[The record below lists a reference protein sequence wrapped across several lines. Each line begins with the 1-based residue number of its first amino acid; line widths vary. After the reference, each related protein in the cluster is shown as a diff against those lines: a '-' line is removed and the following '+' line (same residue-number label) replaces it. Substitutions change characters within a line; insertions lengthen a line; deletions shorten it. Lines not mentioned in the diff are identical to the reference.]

1 MTAPQPQDQ
10 PEPDRTSRGP
20 DPVPGAVPGEPVRP
34 DSGDGTG
41 AAGTEADTGRDAPAG
56 APVQEARSAPGG
68 GRAADDGAEPGERN
82 TATGPDG
89 RDGTAPGAGVP
100 GGTAPGTGSP
110 DGGPPAEDVPA
121 EAAPA
126 GAPGSRTGSGSGAP
140 RGGEP
145 LDAATRATRSLQ
157 GLSTELTARVP
168 QLLEAMRS
176 IGTGLELHTTLD
188 RICETAAELAQ
199 ARYAAIGVVD
209 EEGRGLSDFVTHG
222 VSDETARLIGHRP
235 DGHRGLLGA
244 LIHDPAPVVLA
255 DLTTDPRSAGFP
267 PNHPPMRT
275 FLGVPIRVQGQI
287 FGNLYL
293 AEKAGGA
300 AFNDYDL
307 HMVRVLATEAGIAI
321 GNARLYD
328 AARQR
333 ERWIDG
339 SVAVTTALLSGGDAE
354 DALAVVAE
362 QARRLADAAAGVVL
376 LPAEEGGLE
385 IVAVAS
391 DEPTTT
397 LGRVIPAD
405 SPLTDGLMAGEP
417 VFVTDPATDPR
428 VRDGAMARY
437 GPSMVLP
444 LQSGG
449 RVLGALATPRARGA
463 RQFTETE
470 RTLATQF
477 ASQAALALIMAE
489 AQRDRERLAVFED
502 RDRIAR
508 DLHDLVIQRLFATGM
523 MLESAQ
529 RRSRVPAVQE
539 GVGKAVDELDVT
551 IQEIRTAIFALQQ
564 GPAEAPSGLRTRV
577 LREINMAAVPLGFKP
592 GHRFLGP
599 VDSLVGELTG
609 KNLIAALREALSNAF
624 RHADASRI
632 EVVVD
637 ATVKLPDGADGVRLT
652 VADDGVGIP
661 EGGRRSGLRNLARRA
676 ESLGGSSTCGPG
688 LGENGRGTTV
698 RWEAPL

>member
-1 MTAPQPQDQ
+1 MNVD
-10 PEPDRTSRGP
+10 PDDSP
-20 DPVPGAVPGEPVRP
+20 DPL
-34 DSGDGTG
+34 
-41 AAGTEADTGRDAPAG
+41 
-56 APVQEARSAPGG
+56 
-68 GRAADDGAEPGERN
+68 
-82 TATGPDG
+82 
-89 RDGTAPGAGVP
+89 
-100 GGTAPGTGSP
+100 
-110 DGGPPAEDVPA
+110 
-121 EAAPA
+121 EAA
-126 GAPGSRTGSGSGAP
+126 TQ
-140 RGGEP
+140 
-145 LDAATRATRSLQ
+145 ATRSLQ

-176 IGTGLELHTTLD
+176 VGTGLELHSTLD
-188 RICETAAELAQ
+188 RICETAAELAD

-209 EEGRGLSDFVTHG
+209 EERNGLSDFVTYG
-222 VSDETARLIGHRP
+222 VSDKVADLIGHRP

-244 LIHDPAPVVLA
+244 LIHDPAPVKLA
-255 DLTTDPRSAGFP
+255 DLTSDPRFAGFP
-267 PNHPPMRT
+267 PGHPPMRT
-275 FLGVPIRVQGQI
+275 FLGVPIRVQGEI

-293 AEKAGGA
+293 TEKNGGGE
-300 AFNDYDL
+300 FNDYDL

-321 GNARLYD
+321 GNARLYE

-339 SVAVTTALLSGGDAE
+339 SVAVTTALLSGGDAD
-354 DALAVVAE
+354 DALTVVAE
-362 QARRLADAAAGVVL
+362 QARRLADAAAGIVM
-376 LPAEEGGLE
+376 LPAAEGGLE
-385 IVAVAS
+385 IVAVSSAQPVTS
-391 DEPTTT
+391 
-397 LGRVIPAD
+397 LGAVAPPE
-405 SPLTDGLMAGEP
+405 SPVVAKLLAGEA
-417 VFVTDPATDPR
+417 VFMTDAATDPR
-428 VRDGAMARY
+428 VITRLAARY
-437 GPSMVLP
+437 GPSMMLP

-463 RQFTETE
+463 RQFSEAE

-477 ASQAALALIMAE
+477 AAQAALALIMAE
-489 AQRDRERLAVFED
+489 AQRDRERLAVYED

-523 MLESAQ
+523 MLEGAQ
-529 RRSRVPAVQE
+529 RRSRVPAVQD

-599 VDSLVGELTG
+599 VDTVVSELTG

-624 RHADASRI
+624 RHAQASRI
-632 EVVVD
+632 DVVVD
-637 ATVKLPDGADGVRLT
+637 ATVKLPDGTDGVRLT

-661 EGGRRSGLRNLARRA
+661 DGGRRSGLRNLARRA
-676 ESLGGSSTCGPG
+676 ESLGGSSLCEPG
-688 LGENGRGTTV
+688 IGEDGQGTTV

>member
-1 MTAPQPQDQ
+1 MTAAT
-10 PEPDRTSRGP
+10 PDSP
-20 DPVPGAVPGEPVRP
+20 DPLV
-34 DSGDGTG
+34 
-41 AAGTEADTGRDAPAG
+41 AATEAT
-56 APVQEARSAPGG
+56 
-68 GRAADDGAEPGERN
+68 
-82 TATGPDG
+82 
-89 RDGTAPGAGVP
+89 
-100 GGTAPGTGSP
+100 
-110 DGGPPAEDVPA
+110 
-121 EAAPA
+121 
-126 GAPGSRTGSGSGAP
+126 RT
-140 RGGEP
+140 
-145 LDAATRATRSLQ
+145 LQ

-176 IGTGLELHTTLD
+176 VGTGLELHTTLD
-188 RICETAAELAQ
+188 RICETAAELAG

-209 EEGRGLSDFVTHG
+209 EEGKGLSDFVTYG
-222 VSDETARLIGHRP
+222 VGDDVARRIGHRP
-235 DGHRGLLGA
+235 DGHAGLLGA
-244 LIHDPAPVVLA
+244 LIREPRTIRLA
-255 DLTTDPRSAGFP
+255 DLSTDPRSAGFP
-267 PNHPPMRT
+267 PGHPVMRT
-275 FLGVPIRVQGQI
+275 FLGVPIRVQGEI

-293 AEKAGGA
+293 AEKRGGEQ
-300 AFNDYDL
+300 FNDYDE

-321 GNARLYD
+321 GNARLYE

-339 SVAVTTALLSGGDAE
+339 SVAVTTALLSGGDAD

-362 QARRLADAAAGVVL
+362 QARRLADADAGIVL

-385 IVAVAS
+385 IVAVS
-391 DEPTTT
+391 STRPTKS
-397 LGRVIPAD
+397 LGVVIPPE
-405 SPLTDGLMAGEP
+405 SQVVELLLEGEA
-417 VFVTDPATDPR
+417 VFVQDASTDPR
-428 VRDGAMARY
+428 MISRLTSPY
-437 GPSMVLP
+437 GPSMLLP

-449 RVLGALATPRARGA
+449 RVLGALAMPRARGA
-463 RQFTETE
+463 RPFSEAE

-477 ASQAALALIMAE
+477 ASQAALALMMAE

-529 RRSRVPAVQE
+529 RKAVVPAVQE

-592 GHRFLGP
+592 AHRFLGA
-599 VDSLVGELTG
+599 VDATVGELTG

-624 RHADASRI
+624 RHAGAGRI

-637 ATVKLPDGADGVRLT
+637 ATVTLPDGSPGVRLT
-652 VADDGVGIP
+652 VADDGVGLP

-676 ESLGGSSTCGPG
+676 EALGGASWCGPG
-688 LGENGRGTTV
+688 LAEDGGGTSV
-698 RWEAPL
+698 VWEAPL